1 MSESLRGLTP
11 ERAERITSLVG
22 WCRPLWDGGSG
33 TEAVQRSLRDH
44 GASVIDSVL
53 VTHELLGAGPD
64 SLAKAK
70 GIVLSS
76 AARAS
81 ELRYVQRLVD
91 GIERTQRVADAILRT
106 DPPHD
111 GAVTLVA
118 VDGAGGSGK
127 TTLAAAV
134 AEYVGDCAV
143 VHGDDFYRPMPD
155 HERDGLDAEQGY
167 HRYFDW
173 QRLRLE
179 VLEPLRSGQ
188 TAHYRTYD
196 WATGQL
202 GSLLETPSTS
212 VVIVEGVYSARPE
225 LSAFYDLTVYVDT
238 PRETCLRRVR
248 EREQDPEEWISR
260 WRAAEDFYID
270 TTQPRT
276 RAKII
281 VSGE

>member
-1 MSESLRGLTP
+1 MSESLRGLAP
-11 ERAERITSLVG
+11 ERAARIASLVG
-22 WCRPLWDGGSG
+22 WCRPLWDRGRG
-33 TEAVQRSLRDH
+33 TEAVQRSLRDR

-53 VTHELLGAGPD
+53 VTRELLGARPD
-64 SLAKAK
+64 SLAEAK

-76 AARAS
+76 SARIA
-81 ELRYVQRLVD
+81 ELRYHQKFMG
-91 GIERTQRVADAILRT
+91 GIERAQGLGDAILGMN
-106 DPPHD
+106 PPHD
-111 GAVTLVA
+111 GAVRLVA

-167 HRYFDW
+167 HRYVDR

-179 VLEPLRSGQ
+179 VLEPLRSRQ
-188 TAHYRTYD
+188 SARYRAYD

-202 GSLLETPSTS
+202 GSLQEIVSTS

-225 LSAFYDLTVYVDT
+225 LSAFYDLTV
-238 PRETCLRRVR
+238 
-248 EREQDPEEWISR
+248 
-260 WRAAEDFYID
+260 
-270 TTQPRT
+270 
-276 RAKII
+276 
-281 VSGE
+281 